1 VVQKKDPSPRRN
13 DKPDTNL
20 SSYKKNEK
28 VATEEDEIE
37 NVVIEK
43 KPEPK
48 REIIEEIDVKPK
60 KPPINN
66 IL

>member
-1 VVQKKDPSPRRN
+1 LSN
-13 DKPDTNL
+13 DR
-20 SSYKKNEK
+20 KNEK
-28 VATEEDEIE
+28 AATEEEEFE

-48 REIIEEIDVKPK
+48 REINEEVDVKPK